1 MRVSTILAAAL
12 VLVVS
17 PALAA
22 PVAQGGKS
30 STPFPLCLLTSPSA
44 WCKPMTDVTQV

>member
-1 MRVSTILAAAL
+1 MRVATLLSAAL
-12 VLVVS
+12 VLVS

-30 STPFPLCLLTSPSA
+30 CTPFPRCLLVKARYVVRS
-44 WCKPMTDVTQV
+44 MIDITQE